1 MKIKTVAA
9 AVSLVLGLSAA
20 PMSLWACDMA
30 GPNAHVGV
38 ITQINAKDH
47 SFTIRDAQTQRLI
60 TFSVSPDMMNRLMK
74 RARVLVKYE
83 KEKDTHRLKAT
94 SIKI

>member
-9 AVSLVLGLSAA
+9 AATLVLGLSAA

-38 ITQINAKDH
+38 ITQINAKAH
-47 SFTIRDAQTQRLI
+47 TFTIRDAQTRHLI
-60 TFSVSPDMMNRLMK
+60 TFSVSPQMMQRLMTQAK
-74 RARVLVKYE
+74 VLVKYE
-83 KEKDTHRLKAT
+83 KEKNAHRLKAT

>member
-9 AVSLVLGLSAA
+9 ATALVLGLSAA

-38 ITQINAKDH
+38 ITQINEKAH

-60 TFSVSPDMMNRLMK
+60 TFSVSPDMMHRLMK
-74 RARVLVKYE
+74 RAKVLVKYE
-83 KEKDTHRLKAT
+83 KEKNAHRLKAT
-94 SIKI
+94 SIEI